1 MPSSRTVIAPPSPG
15 LDMAL
20 HYGYAQSTAIRA
32 AGLIFCSGLVA
43 LDPATGERLL
53 GTVTSETERI
63 FENLA
68 LVLESAGSSLDRLVQ
83 IHALVYDRRE
93 YDALNRV
100 YRRYVPAGPPAR
112 TVWSVD
118 IGFGFKV
125 QIDATAIA

>member
-1 MPSSRTVIAPPSPG
+1 MPPSRTVIAPPSPG

-20 HYGYAQSTAIRA
+20 HYGYPQSLAIRA

-43 LDPATGERLL
+43 LDPDTGERCH
-53 GTVTSETERI
+53 GTVASETQRI

-68 LVLESAGSSLDRLVQ
+68 TILKSAGSSLDRLVQ

-100 YRRYVPAGPPAR
+100 YRRYVPGGPPAR
-112 TVWSVD
+112 TVWSVE

-125 QIDATAIA
+125 QIDATAVA

>member
-1 MPSSRTVIAPPSPG
+1 MPLSRAVIAPPAPG
-15 LDMAL
+15 LDMAR
-20 HYGYAQSTAIRA
+20 HYGYQQSVAISA
-32 AGLIFCSGLVA
+32 AGFIFFSGLVA
-43 LDPATGERLL
+43 LDPATGDRLQ
-53 GTVTSETERI
+53 GTVASETQRI

-68 LVLESAGSSLDRLVQ
+68 ILLTGAGSSLDRIVQ
-83 IHALVYDRRE
+83 IHALIYDRRE

-112 TVWSVD
+112 TVWSVE